1 METMDTNSLRKN
13 TIKRFIKLFL
23 LFCIIIFGFL
33 TEIAILF
40 VDFEFFLEKCILIFA
55 IISVIGSFLISFF
68 NTRISKKDKEILKEH
83 EEKIKNRIEKM
94 EREAL
99 KKIKKSSKMPEFEKE
114 MLELDER
121 YEILK
126 ALCSIEIKDE
136 DTKVVIISRID
147 DSYHS
152 SEKRCTLEKKY
163 IPLIVKVLRDEKFYS
178 DWEVELEKKIDNGV
192 FRFFFKDYDRGRQEI
207 TIYADLPESKGI
219 ICFSGSQIFIN
230 SFIKTIIPYASKD
243 EITPLPDELTLEEY
257 FEKIRQ
263 QLVMKYSQK

>member
-13 TIKRFIKLFL
+13 NIKRFIKLFL

-68 NTRISKKDKEILKEH
+68 STRISKKDKELLKEH

-94 EREAL
+94 EREVL
-99 KKIKKSSKMPEFEKE
+99 EKIKKSSEMPEFEKE

-152 SEKRCTLEKKY
+152 SEKKCTLEKKY
-163 IPLIVKVLRDEKFYS
+163 IPLIVKVLRDKKFYS
-178 DWEVELEKKIDNGV
+178 DWEVELEKKIGNGV

-219 ICFSGSQIFIN
+219 ICFSGSLIFRN